1 MSHLNN
7 GIEPSF
13 NSPVVNLAP
22 ELITS
27 ILSHLEDDT
36 CSLLSC
42 SLTNKCFTFPSRR
55 VLVRTI
61 ALDTPTGE
69 DLHKKYVAFRHCL
82 MTANGSSLARSIR
95 FLSLRFGK
103 GVSWAVKQDS
113 YQLEKDAT
121 LASTLSLIVNLKSLT
136 IHNGS
141 DPLITFPS
149 TLRPSLLTLFA
160 SPSLM
165 NLELRGI
172 KKMDDVYLRHFTNL
186 KHLALVNSFLRTRD
200 NKREHNGT
208 SLGNMK
214 KCSLESLSVSLCHSE
229 LIFGQLIALSSS
241 PTSAFDIS
249 QLQACHFLFT
259 QTYAPW
265 EREDRGINAWNAAL
279 LCKDTLE
286 VFHWH
291 WHPSCTPFLV

>member
-1 MSHLNN
+1 MSHLNSS
-7 GIEPSF
+7 IEPSF
-13 NSPVVNLAP
+13 NSPVANLAP

-36 CSLLSC
+36 CSLISC
-42 SLTNKCFTFPSRR
+42 SLTNKCFIFPSRR

-61 ALDTPTGE
+61 ALDAPTGE
-69 DLHKKYVAFRHCL
+69 DVHKKYVAFRHFL

-103 GVSWAVKQDS
+103 GVSWAEKQDS

-141 DPLITFPS
+141 DPLVTFPS

-160 SPSLM
+160 SPGLM

-172 KKMDDVYLRHFTNL
+172 KKMDDVYLPHFTNL
-186 KHLALVNSFLRTRD
+186 KHLALVDSFLTRD
-200 NKREHNGT
+200 KKREHAT

-214 KCSLESLSVSLCHSE
+214 KCSLESLSVSLCHE
-229 LIFGQLIALSSS
+229 LIFGQLTALSLS

-249 QLQACHFLFT
+249 QLQACHFLFA
-259 QTYAPW
+259 QSCAR
-265 EREDRGINAWNAAL
+265 EREDRGIDAWNAAL